1 MKIAHFSPLPP
12 QRSGVAAYCAA
23 LLPYLAAHAGIDAY
37 STVRTSNARPI
48 EEFGRPAG
56 RRYRYDACLYHMGNH
71 PAYHDAV
78 YATLLRYPG
87 VAVLHDLNLHAFHLQ
102 RAPADSHRAGYV
114 REMGYAHGLAGTAVA
129 RQALAGRHEA
139 PSAGYPLFNR
149 VVEVSLG
156 VIVHTE
162 HARQSVLTAVPHARV
177 AYIPLAIP
185 VPDQTAPVA
194 RPARLA
200 QLAPGTTVLASFG
213 YVAPG
218 KRIEV
223 VLRALA
229 RLRQRGAT
237 FCYVLVGEPVPG
249 YDLTPM
255 IDALNLSDVVHQ
267 TGFVDEATFAAY
279 LGSVDVAI
287 NFRSAP
293 TGGEMSATLL
303 RLLAQGRPVLVSDVD
318 GFAALPDDCVLKI
331 GQGEDEV
338 AQLVATLQRLM
349 VDERE
354 RERYSERASAY
365 AQQKHSPVDVAKQY
379 LVFIQHCIESVAG

>member
-12 QRSGVAAYCAA
+12 QRSGVAAHCAE
-23 LLPYLAAHAGIDAY
+23 LLPHLAAHAGIDAY

-56 RRYRYDACLYHMGNH
+56 ARYRYDACLYHMGNH

-87 VAVLHDLNLHAFHLQ
+87 VVVLHDLNLHAFHLQ
-102 RAPADSHRAGYV
+102 RAPADSHHTGYV
-114 REMGYAHGLAGTAVA
+114 REMGYAYGLAGTAVA
-129 RQALAGRHEA
+129 RQVLTGRNEA

-185 VPDQTAPVA
+185 VPDQTTPGA

-223 VLRALA
+223 VLQALA
-229 RLRQRGAT
+229 QLRQRGAT
-237 FCYVLVGEPVPG
+237 LYYVLVGEPIRG
-249 YDLTPM
+249 YDLAPM
-255 IDALNLSDVVHQ
+255 IDALNLSDVVYQ
-267 TGFVDEATFAAY
+267 TGFVDNATFAAY
-279 LGSVDVAI
+279 LGNVDVAV
-287 NFRSAP
+287 NLRSAP

-303 RLLAQGRPVLVSDVD
+303 RLLAQGKPVLVSDVD

-349 VDERE
+349 ADDHGRAG
-354 RERYSERASAY
+354 YSERARAY
-365 AQQKHSPVDVAKQY
+365 ARQKHSLAAVAEQY
-379 LVFIQHCIESVAG
+379 LVFIQQCIESVAG